1 MKEVQVNE
9 MTYGCN
15 TSRQN
20 YTGRKPGYFARD
32 GVRKIWI
39 ENRMSK
45 ECRYDRSE
53 IDSGCSGCEKRKVA
67 KNG

>member
-1 MKEVQVNE
+1 

-15 TSRQN
+15 TSRPG
-20 YTGRKPGYFARD
+20 YTGQKPGYFARD
-32 GVRKIWI
+32 GSRQVWI

-53 IDSGCSGCEKRKVA
+53 IDKGCDGCEEKKGTRRYERT
-67 KNG
+67 GG

>member
-1 MKEVQVNE
+1 MKKAQVND

-20 YTGRKPGYFARD
+20 HTGRKPGYFARD
-32 GVRKIWI
+32 GDRVIWI
-39 ENRMSK
+39 EDRMSK

-53 IDSGCSGCEKRKVA
+53 IDKGCDGCEKKKEA
-67 KNG
+67 GND